1 MDRQRHRPH
10 SISRSFSPS
19 RRPVRPSWRVVVL
32 FWIAIGGVISARHEA
47 AAQVRTKTPDR
58 GVYRPPQLSRDEG
71 RGEDRREPDRR
82 EGGLVD
88 VTLRPVSHDE
98 IRLEPV
104 AEAERGSTIVEDS
117 GWPPRHPAEA
127 WGPGGSAACGCEQIG
142 CDSYSCDPLGC
153 DSDGC
158 DTFGCDDPA
167 CGGHLSRHRVT
178 NADLPLDP
186 ARWFGTVEVL
196 LMFRKGDTLPPLVTT
211 GAADDPDTAGQIG
224 EPGTENLFGGERLLD
239 EMTVGGRFTV
249 GAWLDSRQCRALTV
263 RGWLAGR
270 GSESFHAGPTS
281 IGVLTRPFLD
291 VSDGQPPEQNTQLVA
306 FPDRVNG
313 SIGAHVE
320 SEVFGA
326 DVAVRQFHAGGYG
339 GTVDLLYGYQ
349 YMRLNEG
356 LGVRSSSISLDNDF
370 APAGAVIEIND
381 SFDAKNEFH
390 GGQLGIASR
399 YREGCWS
406 FDGMAKVG
414 FGQLRREARRRG
426 TTFTSIDGVDATTSE
441 GLLVRES
448 NRGTVTDHT
457 FGWVPEL
464 DLSLGWHQ
472 FPRFDVTVGYHLIV
486 MTDALRPSGM
496 IDADL
501 AADLGQPP
509 VAARP
514 SPALRTETF
523 YVQGIHFGLQ
533 YAY

>member
-1 MDRQRHRPH
+1 
-10 SISRSFSPS
+10 
-19 RRPVRPSWRVVVL
+19 
-32 FWIAIGGVISARHEA
+32 
-47 AAQVRTKTPDR
+47 
-58 GVYRPPQLSRDEG
+58 
-71 RGEDRREPDRR
+71 
-82 EGGLVD
+82 
-88 VTLRPVSHDE
+88 
-98 IRLEPV
+98 
-104 AEAERGSTIVEDS
+104 
-117 GWPPRHPAEA
+117 
-127 WGPGGSAACGCEQIG
+127 
-142 CDSYSCDPLGC
+142 
-153 DSDGC
+153 
-158 DTFGCDDPA
+158 
-167 CGGHLSRHRVT
+167 
-178 NADLPLDP
+178 
-186 ARWFGTVEVL
+186 
-196 LMFRKGDTLPPLVTT
+196 MFRKGDTLPPLVTT
-211 GAADDPDTAGQIG
+211 GPGDDPETSGRIG
-224 EPGTENLFGGERLLD
+224 EPGTENLFGGERLLH
-239 EMTVGGRFTV
+239 EMTAGGRFTV
-249 GAWLDSRQCRALTV
+249 GAWLDSRQCRALTI

-270 GSESFHAGPTS
+270 ESESFHAGPTS
-281 IGVLTRPFLD
+281 TGVITRPFLD
-291 VSDGQPPEQNTQLVA
+291 VSDGQAPEPNTQLVA

-313 SIGAHVE
+313 SIDAEVE
-320 SEVFGA
+320 SEIYGA

-356 LGVRSSSISLDNDF
+356 LGIRSSSISLDNDF

-406 FDGMAKVG
+406 FDGLAKVG

-472 FPRFDVTVGYHLIV
+472 YPRFDVTVGYHLIV

-501 AADLGQPP
+501 ATDLGDPP
-509 VAARP
+509 AVARP
-514 SPALRTETF
+514 SAALRTETF